1 MNFSLN
7 LSQGWIFPKCFKTL
21 SFSLTMTQT
30 NFQTDGDSTHF
41 HTDSKMIF
49 LYNNQRKK
57 SNISCSPVWVV
68 HVLCFHHMTHNNYS
82 ALKCSKC
89 LVQTEYSSSSENLTV
104 GTWTLHF
111 SRLLTVSQQLV
122 TADTRVILRYLI
134 YANHVLTNTQYSSSM
149 LNTISCRWDNCSANF
164 IPVCVT
170 LRRAT
175 DGSLSHVWQYS
186 WLLRVYRGHG
196 LINLTFIT
204 KKTFRSYFLM
214 VLLIS

>member
-1 MNFSLN
+1 MGCARSLFSSHDAQQL
-7 LSQGWIFPKCFKTL
+7 LCVKVQQM
-21 SFSLTMTQT
+21 FSA
-30 NFQTDGDSTHF
+30 N
-41 HTDSKMIF
+41 
-49 LYNNQRKK
+49 
-57 SNISCSPVWVV
+57 C
-68 HVLCFHHMTHNNYS
+68 
-82 ALKCSKC
+82 
-89 LVQTEYSSSSENLTV
+89 EYSSSSENLTV

-186 WLLRVYRGHG
+186 WLLRVYRDHG
-196 LINLTFIT
+196 LINLIFIT

>member
-1 MNFSLN
+1 MGCARSLFSSHDAQQL
-7 LSQGWIFPKCFKTL
+7 LCVKVQQM
-21 SFSLTMTQT
+21 FSA
-30 NFQTDGDSTHF
+30 N
-41 HTDSKMIF
+41 
-49 LYNNQRKK
+49 
-57 SNISCSPVWVV
+57 C
-68 HVLCFHHMTHNNYS
+68 
-82 ALKCSKC
+82 
-89 LVQTEYSSSSENLTV
+89 EYSSSSENLTV

-122 TADTRVILRYLI
+122 TAHSCHLEVSYLC
-134 YANHVLTNTQYSSSM
+134 QYSSSM